1 MSLLQTLRCQEG
13 HDSPLR
19 FAVIQINIVLLMIL
33 MSGLSYGSNWQVVSV
48 ALVPILC
55 SPIALLSGWRRLHQ
69 ANTEP
74 KWAWG
79 IAGAWWWVA
88 LCLCLWP
95 AGGSIMLLVPAAV
108 TVYFCYLPAVG
119 RPLKSQWGY
128 SGPCLVWGNEQ
139 RSRREPSLHGKGRS
153 AWLEPT
159 APVPW
164 DQDYLDGDAI
174 AAAIEPQQAQR
185 SAQEQR
191 LAQLLTQIKQSG
203 ILERLERQ
211 RFPYRII
218 IMIVGLLLLLAIAI
232 KVVALVTHSSKT
244 PPIEPIEQQEA
255 PTSAVDTESSLGK
268 LPHFDESVILPD
280 NFGLGLIGN
289 QLVIQWNGQTTQE
302 GEYWSQSTGHG
313 DRRCQSIQFNSGVE
327 FRPLVVKVQNGSHY
341 FAYFSA
347 LDTANLVHNFA
358 MRSHFELCGFS
369 FSLSG
374 TLVPLQAAPAFSQY
388 L

>member
-327 FRPLVVKVQNGSHY
+327 FRPLVVKVQM
-341 FAYFSA
+341 AA
-347 LDTANLVHNFA
+347 I
-358 MRSHFELCGFS
+358 
-369 FSLSG
+369 
-374 TLVPLQAAPAFSQY
+374 TLLIFLRLIPRI
-388 L
+388 